1 MISLDCSSR
10 RSSPSAPSSPRPM
23 RLPRTLR
30 ASPSRSSRPGSRCLR
45 RRHRSPTGAELST
58 ERWTAQALG
67 PRGETLHTS
76 ALHTPALDGAALG
89 LRGETPSHF
98 SPSHPSPSLTRG
110 VAPERGSRESG
121 DVTPGTL
128 RRRRYAGDVT
138 PGPEASRR
146 GQRALSTWA
155 SCAWRDKAEARPCRG
170 HAATRGGDTGRV
182 RTRAA
187 ARRSLAKSNRG
198 REATGRSR

>member
-1 MISLDCSSR
+1 
-10 RSSPSAPSSPRPM
+10 M

-58 ERWTAQALG
+58 ERWTAQGLG
-67 PRGETLHTS
+67 LRGETLHTS
-76 ALHTPALDGAALG
+76 ALHTPALDGA
-89 LRGETPSHF
+89 
-98 SPSHPSPSLTRG
+98 
-110 VAPERGSRESG
+110 GSGKEGRESFTLQPFTPQPLPHARSRSRAGQPRERRRYAG
-121 DVTPGTL
+121 DVTPETLRRRRYAGDVTPETL

>member
-1 MISLDCSSR
+1 
-10 RSSPSAPSSPRPM
+10 M

-58 ERWTAQALG
+58 ERWTAQGLG
-67 PRGETLHTS
+67 LRGETLHTS
-76 ALHTPALDGAALG
+76 ALHTPALDGA
-89 LRGETPSHF
+89 
-98 SPSHPSPSLTRG
+98 
-110 VAPERGSRESG
+110 GSGKEGRESFTLQPFTPQPLPHARSRSRAGQPRERRRYAG
-121 DVTPGTL
+121 DVTPETL